1 MTLNSIILEGKKKYH
16 KVPVTGKDRNVEKFS
31 FNFEICNWISL
42 DR

>member
-1 MTLNSIILEGKKKYH
+1 MTLNSIILEGKKIH
-16 KVPVTGKDRNVEKFS
+16 KVPVTGNDRNVETFS